1 MLAGKAGLP
10 LERLWIECRLEKPEK
25 ETIALATKLGAK
37 PLLALLKHRG
47 GQAATGGLTPRQGEV
62 LSFLAAGLTSKEIGD
77 RMGLSTR
84 TVEMHV
90 GRLLERLNCRTRPE
104 AVGLAQAR
112 GWLRLP

>member
-1 MLAGKAGLP
+1 LA
-10 LERLWIECRLEKPEK
+10 KPEK

-37 PLLALLKHRG
+37 PLLALLKNCG
-47 GQAATGGLTPRQGEV
+47 SKAGTNDLTPRQCEV

-104 AVGLAQAR
+104 AVGLAQSR
-112 GWLRLP
+112 GWLKLP